1 MSAIKGSL
9 DWFRDQGILL
19 EKALMLG
26 RQDVPSG
33 TSPEEFFHG
42 CGFVEV
48 NSLDITD
55 EEGADIIHDMNKLVP
70 DSLLNNFDFIFDGGT
85 MEHVFDTR
93 MFLCNCVKM
102 LRVGGIV
109 HHGNPLNNWVNHGFY
124 QFSPA
129 LYFAFYKANYFS
141 IEQLSFV
148 ATAKIFKEGKR
159 PKAFQQI
166 VFESKDYSQIEKF
179 ALSPRIELPE
189 SITSNVMFS
198 ISFWARK
205 EKNVD
210 EIITPTQPI
219 YSEEYGSEE
228 YRDLKK
234 IIKFKK
240 GN

>member
-1 MSAIKGSL
+1 
-9 DWFRDQGILL
+9 
-19 EKALMLG
+19 MLG

-33 TSPEEFFHG
+33 TSPEEFFYG
-42 CGFVEV
+42 CGFTEV

-55 EEGADIIHDMNKLVP
+55 REGADVIHDMNKLVP

-85 MEHVFDTR
+85 MEHVFDTK

-109 HHGNPLNNWVNHGFY
+109 HHGNPLNNQVNHGFY

-148 ATAKIFKEGKR
+148 ATAKIFSTEDQKGR
-159 PKAFQQI
+159 MLQQTI
-166 VFESKDYSQIEKF
+166 FESKDNLQIEKF
-179 ALSPRIELPE
+179 ALASRIILPE
-189 SITSNVMFS
+189 SIPSDFTLS
-198 ISFWARK
+198 IGFWARK

-210 EIITPTQPI
+210 EITIPTQPF
-219 YSEEYGSEE
+219 YSSEYDIEEYNS
-228 YRDLKK
+228 LNK
-234 IIKFKK
+234 IIQFKK
-240 GN
+240 GV